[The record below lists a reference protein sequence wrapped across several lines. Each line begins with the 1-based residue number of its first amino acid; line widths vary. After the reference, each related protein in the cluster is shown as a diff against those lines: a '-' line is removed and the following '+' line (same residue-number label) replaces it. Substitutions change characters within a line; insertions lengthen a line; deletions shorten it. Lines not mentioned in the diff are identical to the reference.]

1 MESQPLGPGA
11 RLLYACP
18 AVGVPDQLPWPTVKY
33 SAIPPGG
40 NPWELKSAWG
50 EYLHQGKQKIRSG
63 FLFFFFFF
71 LFSPESQFTS
81 ILLSHPEPRIL
92 LSEPKQQLSAKAPPA
107 LLESLSLRSAG
118 PAGLPFHMQ
127 SGALIGP
134 THLSRV

>member
-1 MESQPLGPGA
+1 MESQPLGPGT
-11 RLLYACP
+11 RLHYACP
-18 AVGVPDQLPWPTVKY
+18 AVGVPDQLPWPTVQY

-40 NPWELKSAWG
+40 NWELKSAWG

-63 FLFFFFFF
+63 FLFFFFFP

-92 LSEPKQQLSAKAPPA
+92 LFEPKPQLSAKAPPA
-107 LLESLSLRSAG
+107 LLESLALRRAG

-134 THLSRV
+134 TLSRV